1 MHQHAHCLCT
11 GRLELTKCRVLQA
24 LHYGSYV
31 TVPLHSGSYVMVPLH
46 YGRYA
51 TVPLHYG
58 RYATVPL
65 QVSASELLHICS
77 DAW

>member
-1 MHQHAHCLCT
+1 M
-11 GRLELTKCRVLQA
+11 LQA

-51 TVPLHYG
+51 TVPL
-58 RYATVPL
+58 
-65 QVSASELLHICS
+65 QVSANELLHICS
-77 DAW
+77 DAGKVL